1 MQIIQ
6 NIPLSNAYMQKYS
19 SDFYSVLAVVASF
32 ILFALIY
39 FGIKFLRFC
48 FNESDKCDEELRNR
62 NAEKIT
68 NTLFV
73 SDLYLSLVLCL
84 AHLRF

>member
-19 SDFYSVLAVVASF
+19 SDFYSILAVAASL

-62 NAEKIT
+62 NAESRTK
-68 NTLFV
+68 
-73 SDLYLSLVLCL
+73 S
-84 AHLRF
+84 

>member
-19 SDFYSVLAVVASF
+19 SDFYSVLAVAASL

-48 FNESDKCDEELRNR
+48 FNESVKTVEPLKTRLKN
-62 NAEKIT
+62 
-68 NTLFV
+68 
-73 SDLYLSLVLCL
+73 
-84 AHLRF
+84 